1 MISFLR
7 KYKSIVFGFLISS
20 LLIFLLD
27 TFDAILIDKTE
38 ILANVM
44 AFGFLCSLIS
54 ILIYKAPYII
64 ANKAFVLKVFG
75 LFALFVVILM
85 IDNYMSIEDNPVTIV
100 LIVVLGALSLLML
113 APKILFKYKYALLV
127 FYGLVLAYF
136 IYLRVFTD
144 DSSLYFQQQKEIF
157 ILLLSPFFIIIYL
170 WTYQQ
175 WKGMEQLKNEKGKA
189 ELELLKNQV
198 NPHFLFNTLNN
209 LYGLTVEKAEEAPEV
224 VLKLSDMLR
233 YTIYKGKEDRVAL
246 KDEVNYLENYISL
259 HKIRYQK
266 QVDIRF
272 DKEIATDLKI
282 APLLFIILL
291 ENAFKHG
298 VESLTNEAYV
308 HIDLKS
314 TKDSLIFQIENNYEQ
329 TNKAATSGIGLDNL
343 KKRLQLIYPNQ
354 HQLSIEKGKADFLIR
369 LELRKL

>member
-75 LFALFVVILM
+75 LLFSLVLILT
-85 IDNYMSIEDNPVTIV
+85 IDNHMRIEDNPVTIV
-100 LIVVLGALSLLML
+100 LIVVWGALSLLML
-113 APKILFKYKYALLV
+113 APKILFKYKYALLL

-136 IYLRVFTD
+136 MYLRVFTD

-246 KDEVNYLENYISL
+246 KDEVSYLENYISL

-272 DKEIATDLKI
+272 DKEMATDLKI

-314 TKDSLIFQIENNYEQ
+314 TKDSLIFQIKNNYEQ
-329 TNKAATSGIGLDNL
+329 TKKAATSGIGLDNL

>member
-1 MISFLR
+1 MISFLK
-7 KYKSIVFGFLISS
+7 KYKSILLGFLISA
-20 LLIFLLD
+20 LLVTLLD
-27 TFDAILIDKTE
+27 TFDLILIDKTE
-38 ILANVM
+38 VLANAM
-44 AFGFLCSLIS
+44 TFGFLCSLSS

-75 LFALFVVILM
+75 LFILFVLIFM

-113 APKILFKYKYALLV
+113 APKILFKYKYAILV

-136 IYLRVFTD
+136 MYLRVFTD
-144 DSSLYFQQQKEIF
+144 DSSVYFQQQKEIF

-175 WKGMEQLKNEKGKA
+175 WKGMELLRYEKGKA
-189 ELELLKNQV
+189 ELDLLKSQV

-209 LYGLTVEKAEEAPEV
+209 LYGLTVEKADEAPEV

-233 YTIYKGKEDRVAL
+233 YTIYKGKEDSVQL
-246 KDEVNYLENYISL
+246 KDEVSYLDNYISL

-272 DKEIATDLKI
+272 EKEIAADLKI

-298 VESLTNEAYV
+298 VESLTHEAYI

-314 TKDSLIFQIENNYEQ
+314 TKDSLIFRIENNYEKTRKAS
-329 TNKAATSGIGLDNL
+329 TNGIGLDNL
-343 KKRLQLIYPNQ
+343 KKRLQLIYPNK
-354 HQLSIEKGKADFLIR
+354 HKLTIEKGQADFKIS
-369 LELRKL
+369 LEIQAL